1 MVQVRVDKLLFTFTS
16 GVAAQNY
23 DQWQHYTTVW
33 NAHGN
38 RKAVDVVAVQN
49 HGAKATARLIEAKD
63 YRIIT
68 NPPKPC
74 NLAGLAQTMADKVRD
89 TRAGLNDA
97 STKAVHASEKQLAA
111 AAVQTPKTNVVLH
124 LEPHRGIHSKLF
136 PTNFSA
142 NVLQKLRQLL
152 NASNSKPA
160 VILVLRISNT
170 AQAGVPWTVR

>member
-1 MVQVRVDKLLFTFTS
+1 MVQLRVDKLLFTFTS

-23 DQWQHYTTVW
+23 DQWRHYKMVW

-49 HGAKATARLIEAKD
+49 HGAKAVTWLIEAKD

-74 NLAGLAQTMADKVRD
+74 NLAGLAKTMADKVRD

-97 STKAVHASEKQLAA
+97 STQAVHAGEKQLAA
-111 AAVQTPKTNVVLH
+111 AAVQAPGTRVVLH
-124 LEPHRGIHSKLF
+124 LEPHSGSHSKLF
-136 PTNFSA
+136 PINFSA
-142 NVLQKLRQLL
+142 NVLQKLKQLL
-152 NASNSKPA
+152 NAADSKPVVA
-160 VILVLRISNT
+160 FVLNIGNT
-170 AQAGVPWTVR
+170 RMAGVPWTVQ

>member
-1 MVQVRVDKLLFTFTS
+1 MVQVQVDNLLFTFTS
-16 GVAAQNY
+16 GVTAQNY
-23 DQWQHYTTVW
+23 DQWQHYITVW
-33 NAHGN
+33 NARGK

-74 NLAGLAQTMADKVRD
+74 NLAGLAQTMADKVLD

-97 STKAVHASEKQLAA
+97 STEAVHAGEKQLAT
-111 AAVQTPKTNVVLH
+111 AAVQAPKTNVVLH
-124 LEPHRGIHSKLF
+124 LEPHTGPHSALF
-136 PTNFSA
+136 PINFSA
-142 NVLQKLRQLL
+142 NVLQKLKQLL
-152 NASNSKPA
+152 NASDSKPA
-160 VILVLRISNT
+160 MILVLRISNT